1 MTSEQF
7 VKWREALGG
16 TRFFMA
22 VSAGVV
28 NTLLRIFDYIDQS
41 IYAELTFGTVAVY
54 ITGHVYERVKTNAS
68 QPNQPVGPPV
78 PDSGSVRGGSG
89 RSQIGVG
96 P

>member
-1 MTSEQF
+1 MTPEQF
-7 VKWREALGG
+7 ARWRDALGG

-54 ITGHVYERVKTNAS
+54 ITGHVYEKVKSNAPK
-68 QPNQPVGPPV
+68 PNEPVG
-78 PDSGSVRGGSG
+78 DSSNGAPTGNRGSG
-89 RSQIGVG
+89 RGQIGIG